1 MVVRPYA
8 PGADPDHARAVR
20 IGKHILSLSAADV
33 LEELA
38 RVSEDFAGRHLD
50 VANLF
55 ERRFGDV
62 APIVLDGTA
71 PSHEEALLIGAYF
84 SQEYTY
90 EAAALFNPSIVLH
103 PDQTGLAI
111 GTIRFVLSLRAVG
124 EGHVSS
130 IAFRTGTRTRDGAIT
145 VDTPGPQAVV
155 PRIVNSSLDAA
166 SNGGIRMECDD
177 AYELSETVIFPST
190 PRQRNGIEDLRLVQF
205 FDNDGTSRYLGTYTA
220 YSGDGINQE
229 MLSTRD
235 FRSFDMAPLRGTA
248 SRGKGMALFPRQIDG
263 RYAMLGRHDNETIS
277 LSYSSSL
284 YDWDAGAAIVAP
296 RYPWEFVQI
305 GNCGSP
311 IEIDE
316 GWLVITHGVGAMRNY
331 ALGACLL
338 DRADP
343 TKLLARLTQP
353 MIRPDAGER
362 AGYVPNVTYSCGA
375 LVHER
380 TLLLPY
386 AIADSVTT
394 FATIP
399 IDRLLAAME

>member
-20 IGKHILSLSAADV
+20 IGRHILDLSAADV
-33 LEELA
+33 ALELA
-38 RVSEDFAGRHLD
+38 RVTEDFAARHLD
-50 VANLF
+50 VADLF
-55 ERRFGDV
+55 RRRFRDV
-62 APIVLDGTA
+62 APIVLDGVSA
-71 PSHEEALLIGAYF
+71 GGNEALLIGAYF

-90 EAAALFNPSIVLH
+90 EAAALFNPSIVPH
-103 PDQTGLAI
+103 PDQTGLA
-111 GTIRFVLSLRAVG
+111 GGAIRFVLSLRAVG

-130 IAFRTGTRTRDGAIT
+130 IAFRTGVLARDGSIMI
-145 VDTPGPQAVV
+145 DTPGPQAIV
-155 PRIVNSSLDAA
+155 PRIASSSLDAA
-166 SNGGIRMECDD
+166 SNGSIRMERDD
-177 AYELSETVIFPST
+177 AYGLSETVIFPST
-190 PRQRNGIEDLRLVQF
+190 PNQRNGIEDLRLVRF
-205 FDNDGTSRYLGTYTA
+205 VDDDGSSTYLGTYTA
-220 YSGDGINQE
+220 YSSDGINQE
-229 MLSTRD
+229 LLSTRD
-235 FRSFDMAPLRGTA
+235 FRTFDMSPMRGTA
-248 SRGKGMALFPRQIDG
+248 ARGKGMALFPRRLDG

-311 IEIDE
+311 IEIAE

-338 DRADP
+338 DRRDP
-343 TKLLARLTQP
+343 SKLLCRLAEP
-353 MIRPDAGER
+353 FIRPHAGER

-375 LVHER
+375 MVQDR
-380 TLLLPY
+380 TLILPY
-386 AIADSVTT
+386 AVADSVTT

-399 IDRLLAAME
+399 LDQLLAAME